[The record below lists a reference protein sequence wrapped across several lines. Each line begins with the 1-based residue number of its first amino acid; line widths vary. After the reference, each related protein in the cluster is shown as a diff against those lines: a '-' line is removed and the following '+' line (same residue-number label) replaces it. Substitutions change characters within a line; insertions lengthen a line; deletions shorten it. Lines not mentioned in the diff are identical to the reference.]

1 MKILWCFVI
10 LAAVNGQEVCT
21 NNNGTATNRWG
32 EEWEWDE
39 GKLAEVRLDGPFRTC
54 NAILNANLE
63 FSVGN
68 HAENVMAKEVAIKIM
83 VLVLA
88 RNVNQ
93 AGREINVLHQC
104 VEKINVD
111 GMVYV

>member
-10 LAAVNGQEVCT
+10 LAAVNGNQDVST
-21 NNNGTATNRWG
+21 NNGCATNRWG
-32 EEWEWDE
+32 EAE
-39 GKLAEVRLDGPFRTC
+39 GELKEVRLDGPFRTC

-68 HAENVMAKEVAIKIM
+68 HAGNVMAMKVAIKLL

>member
-10 LAAVNGQEVCT
+10 LAAVNGNQEVCT

-32 EEWEWDE
+32 KAE
-39 GKLAEVRLDGPFRTC
+39 GELAEVRLDGPFRTC

-88 RNVNQ
+88 RNVNK
-93 AGREINVLHQC
+93 AGREKNVLHQC